1 MPHNPQLLN
10 LVLGQIRQAS
20 DQRLTFAD
28 FMDLALYHPTTGYYS
43 SQNSI
48 IGPQGDYVTSPHLG
62 HDFGELLAEQVA
74 EFWQRLNRPVPFS
87 VVEMGAGQG
96 LITTDLLKH
105 LQQMHPDCFAVLEY
119 RIVEKSAALREFQQ
133 RQLAP
138 WQGHVSWVTLAEI
151 PDDSVTGCFLS
162 NELVD
167 ALPVHLVERAETE
180 WQEVYVTVADKE
192 ELPLQETLGP
202 LSSPRLMD
210 YFSLVEID
218 PNDPQYITGY
228 RTEIHLAALDWL
240 QTVAAKLR
248 QGYVLTI
255 DYGYPASRYYNRARS
270 QGTLQCYYQ
279 HSYHNDPYINL
290 GYQDITAHVN
300 FTALER
306 QGEACG
312 LTTVGVTQQGM
323 FLMALGLGD
332 RLTAL
337 AEIQETDPGTLR
349 RAIQRRDNLHQLMNP
364 MGLGNFVVLI
374 QSKGLEATP
383 SPLKGLTI
391 PPLV

>member
-1 MPHNPQLLN
+1 
-10 LVLGQIRQAS
+10 
-20 DQRLTFAD
+20 
-28 FMDLALYHPTTGYYS
+28 
-43 SQNSI
+43 
-48 IGPQGDYVTSPHLG
+48 
-62 HDFGELLAEQVA
+62 
-74 EFWQRLNRPVPFS
+74 
-87 VVEMGAGQG
+87 
-96 LITTDLLKH
+96 
-105 LQQMHPDCFAVLEY
+105 
-119 RIVEKSAALREFQQ
+119 
-133 RQLAP
+133 
-138 WQGHVSWVTLAEI
+138 
-151 PDDSVTGCFLS
+151 
-162 NELVD
+162 
-167 ALPVHLVERAETE
+167 
-180 WQEVYVTVADKE
+180 
-192 ELPLQETLGP
+192 
-202 LSSPRLMD
+202 MD